1 MKHLLSLLLAC
12 LLLCGCARNA
22 PEAETTE
29 PTAVP
34 TTAPSTELIG
44 LYDAGSSLEAKTAG
58 AVRAYPLNIPNAYS
72 IRAMGDGLLILS
84 GDKAT
89 TLTLLTGEDLY
100 VTNRK
105 TLDFFL
111 NPNDPSL
118 RIRDTELSY
127 YDPVNR
133 QTVVLNG
140 TLKEVSHIA
149 APEDMVGAPILS
161 ADRNT
166 LYYCTSA
173 AIRAW
178 DLETGIRRCV
188 KEISY
193 GSQTLTGLHFEDSL
207 LQCAIEDDGQQR
219 TLFLAADTGR
229 LLYERDGS
237 MTFTSYGGHYY
248 AAIPTGMMQSLVFGE
263 GEVSPQVLTPEEIT
277 AEPVFLEDNQAAV
290 TISVPT
296 DETIQ
301 LDYYEFDTGR
311 RRSVLTLETQ
321 NYPAGIVDTIDGYVY
336 ILIYD
341 QSYGGEA
348 VYRWDVEHLP
358 VNDSTDYTGPYYTAA
373 DPDYDGLAR
382 CQAYAAE
389 IGEKYGIEVLVW
401 EDALAVQPWDYD
413 FEVEY
418 LVPVLERELKLLDA
432 RLSQYPGDFLSDT
445 ASHFTALKI
454 CLVRQ
459 ITGTAESGSLDI
471 ATGIQFF
478 DGTDAYVT
486 IAVGDYSERALYHEL
501 FHVME
506 THILNE
512 SIAFDQWNALNPDDF
527 AYDYDYSG
535 NASQAFGSYLQGD
548 TRSFVDTYSMS
559 FPKEDRARIMEYA
572 MLDGNEAVFQSQP
585 MQAKLQ
591 KLCEGI
597 REAYG
602 LKKSEATFLWEQY
615 LTNTPAY
622 AP

>member
-29 PTAVP
+29 PTVVP
-34 TTAPSTELIG
+34 TTAPSAELIG
-44 LYDAGSSLEAKTAG
+44 LYDAGSTLETKTAG
-58 AVRAYPLNIPNAYS
+58 AVRVYPLSISDAYG
-72 IRAMGDGLLILS
+72 IRAMGDGLLIFS
-84 GDKAT
+84 GTDAT

-111 NPNDPSL
+111 NPSDPSL

-140 TLKEVSHIA
+140 MLKEVSHIA
-149 APEDMVGAPILS
+149 APEDMVGTPILS

-188 KEISY
+188 KEVSY
-193 GSQTLTGLHFEDSL
+193 DDQTLTGLHLEDTL
-207 LQCAIEDDGQQR
+207 LQCTIQDNGQER
-219 TLFLAADTGR
+219 TLLLASDTGR
-229 LLYERDGS
+229 LLYERDGE
-237 MTFTSYGGHYY
+237 MTFTSYGDHYY
-248 AAIPTGMMQSLVFGE
+248 AAIPTGMMQSLVFGQ
-263 GEVSPQVLTPEEIT
+263 GEDTLQALTPGDIT
-277 AEPVFLEDNQAAV
+277 AEPVFLEDNQAAI

-296 DETIQ
+296 NETIQ

-311 RRSVLTLETQ
+311 RRSTLTLDTQ

-341 QSYGGEA
+341 RSYGCET
-348 VYRWDVEHLP
+348 VYRWDAERLA
-358 VNDSTDYTGPYYTAA
+358 VNDGMDYTDPYYTAV

-418 LVPVLERELKLLDA
+418 LVPVLERELRLLDQ
-432 RLSQYPGDFLSDT
+432 RLAQYSAAMLTDT

-459 ITGTAESGSLDI
+459 ITGSAESGSLDI

-478 DGTDAYVT
+478 DGTDAY
-486 IAVGDYSERALYHEL
+486 IAIALGDYSEQALYHEL

-512 SIAFDQWNALNPDDF
+512 SIAFDQWDALNPDGF
-527 AYDYDYSG
+527 VYDYDYSG
-535 NASQAFGSYLQGD
+535 HASQNFGSYLQGD
-548 TRSFVDTYSMS
+548 IRSFVDAYSMS

-572 MLDGNEAVFQSQP
+572 MLSGNEDLFQSQP

-602 LKKSEATFLWEQY
+602 LRKSEETFLWEQY
-615 LTNTPAY
+615 LEKSLAYTP
-622 AP
+622 

>member
-29 PTAVP
+29 PTAAP
-34 TTAPSTELIG
+34 TTMPSAELVA
-44 LYDAGSSLEAKTAG
+44 LYDAGSTLETKTAG
-58 AVRAYPLNIPNAYS
+58 AVRAYPLNIPDAYG
-72 IRAMGDGLLILS
+72 IRAMGDGLLIFS
-84 GDKAT
+84 GAEAT

-105 TLDFFL
+105 ALDFFL
-111 NPNDPSL
+111 NPSDPSL

-149 APEDMVGAPILS
+149 NPEDMMGTPILS

-193 GSQTLTGLHFEDSL
+193 GSQTLTGLHLEDSL
-207 LQCAIEDDGQQR
+207 LQCTIEDDGQQR
-219 TLFLAADTGR
+219 TLLLSTDTGR
-229 LLYERDGS
+229 LLYERDGE

-263 GEVSPQVLTPEEIT
+263 GEDTPQTLTPEDIT

-296 DETIQ
+296 EETIQ

-311 RRSVLTLETQ
+311 RRSVLTLENQ
-321 NYPAGIVDTIDGYVY
+321 HYPAGIVDTIDGFVY

-348 VYRWDVEHLP
+348 VYRWDVERLP
-358 VNDSTDYTGPYYTAA
+358 VNDGTDYTGPYYTVV
-373 DPDYDGLAR
+373 DPDYEGLAR
-382 CQAYAAE
+382 CQAYAAK
-389 IGEKYGIEVLVW
+389 IGEKYGIEVFVW
-401 EDALAVQPWDYD
+401 EDALTVQPWDYD

-418 LVPVLERELKLLDA
+418 LVPVLERELKLLDQ
-432 RLSQYPGDFLSDT
+432 RLSQYPGQILSDT

-454 CLVRQ
+454 SLVRQ
-459 ITGTAESGSLDI
+459 ITGSAESGSLGI

-478 DGTDAYVT
+478 DGTGACVA
-486 IAVGDYSERALYHEL
+486 IALGDYSEHALYHEL

-512 SIAFDQWNALNPDDF
+512 SIAFDQWDALNPTDF
-527 AYDYDYSG
+527 EYDYNYSG
-535 NASQAFGSYLQGD
+535 DAAQDFDSYLQGD
-548 TRSFVDTYSMS
+548 SRSFVDTYSMS

-572 MLDGNEAVFQSQP
+572 MLSGNKEVFQSKP

-602 LKKSEATFLWEQY
+602 LKKSENTFLWEQY
-615 LTNTPAY
+615 LTTSLAY
-622 AP
+622 TE